1 MKIFS
6 QFSDTIDEI
15 YKTDSFFIYTYITN
29 FNSVDVEYSK
39 LSLKVIEILFFD
51 IIMYRTMSKIHKGSI
66 SSKIKYSQRHS
77 TKYVLILTSSQNL
90 LSNIRYNNPIISS
103 DRI

>member
-1 MKIFS
+1 MKFIKQIPFLYIYIYYEFQLSIQNCNNIQIIFK
-6 QFSDTIDEI
+6 IVI
-15 YKTDSFFIYTYITN
+15 
-29 FNSVDVEYSK
+29 
-39 LSLKVIEILFFD
+39 KVIEILFFD

>member
-15 YKTDSFFIYTYITN
+15 YKTNSFYIYIYITN